1 MKRLL
6 FVAFVCLFASQLPLG
21 AASPVVISEFM
32 ADNTRTLF
40 DEDGDSEDWIEIRNV
55 SDASVN
61 LLDWSLT
68 DAAGNLTKWRFP
80 ATNLNVG
87 AYMVVFASNKDRRT
101 PGRPLHT
108 NFRLDPDGEF
118 LALVEPGGTTIAS
131 VFSPR
136 YPFQV
141 PNVSFGSG
149 LVSSNTSL
157 LAVGAAARVLVPTAG
172 NGGSTLGDT
181 WKGGSEP
188 FNDSGWRSGPTGI
201 GFSANGAPS
210 LVATSSLM
218 VRLNFDAAPA
228 GTVLADTKPIGAP
241 INGANGAGAAGA
253 TWLPSSTDQ
262 AANPVS
268 RSGVMQ
274 FVAPEN
280 DQITLPANPVFNA
293 ARGTISFWMRSFG
306 FFGPAQGPAVVFDR
320 ETITGN
326 LTSGGLIFQN
336 PDGRLQFITYSNGN
350 VAALATTVS
359 SPSDDRWHHIAV
371 VYDQHPTTG
380 FASIFIDGAQ
390 EVSVANTRGW
400 TWPAAA
406 ALELGRSHEAAFR
419 KYQGLLDDFRFYN
432 KSLDS
437 AEVAG
442 LAVGDGGVPASDT
455 PTNIETEMLNI
466 NSSAFVRIPF
476 NVANPAAFSLLT
488 LRVRHNDGF
497 VAWLNGQLIASV
509 NAPET
514 VQWDSA
520 ATAAHAGSLGD
531 SATIGNPAT
540 VLRAGA
546 NVLAIQGLNL
556 SAGDPTFLVLPELVG
571 TSVPVDSSAGLYFT
585 QPTPGAANTGGTT
598 NTGPAITEVAHIPNV
613 PVDSEDVRVSARVTP
628 TFSAVGG
635 VTLRYRIMY
644 ANEVSVPMNDNGTA
658 GDLVAGDGVWSALI
672 PASASTNGQMIRYL
686 IAASDALGASAKWPL
701 FYNPTNSEQYLGTIV
716 DPTNVVSKLPIYHLF
731 INPTD
736 QGAADAEGGAR
747 CAVFYDGEFYDNVR
761 IELRGNTSAGFRKK
775 AHRIEFNRDHRFR
788 HLTGYPRIGDTSFLG
803 ESADPAYM
811 RQMFCF
817 SLADAMGVPSPF
829 SYPVRLQNNSVF
841 YQLALHSDVMGIEQ
855 LERLGYEPHGALY
868 KAVGQLRPTFE
879 STGGFEKRTR
889 LYEDRSDYLALANGI
904 NESQNLATRATNV
917 FDMLDVPNVINYLVV
932 ARWAT
937 EADDVWANM
946 TIYRDSEGD
955 QLWRVIPFDMN
966 VSWGQLYCGDSL
978 ANFNAIIA
986 TNDNFKSHPLYGG
999 QTVLPTAGGA
1009 NWNRLYDSI
1018 VRIPATREMLLRRMR
1033 SLLDEF
1039 ILPPD
1044 LHPSAYTMERQFL
1057 SFSNSVYAESIL
1069 DRLRWG
1075 WEANPG
1081 AANGPYCYG
1090 TNVWM
1095 TNHLTDII
1103 NQYVIPRRRHWY
1115 ATHSITNTAR
1125 TIGIA
1130 NANNAG
1136 IPLSQPGNAVVTV
1149 TRIEF
1154 NPSTGNQDEEFI
1166 CLTNGNPYAVDL
1178 SGWKLGGGVEFTFK
1192 GGTVMP
1198 SNSVLYVSPNTRA
1211 FRSRAVAPRGGMGL
1225 FAVGPYNGQL
1235 SARGEPLTITDKT
1248 GRLVYTN
1255 FFLGNPSAPQQ
1266 FLRITEIMYNPS
1278 PLAGNTNDAQEF
1290 EYIELKNISSGT
1302 ISLAGVRFINGI
1314 NFDFTGS
1321 AVTSL
1326 AAGQRVLV
1334 VRNLSAFTAR
1344 YGAAN
1349 VAGQYSLNLDNAGE
1363 RIQLVDAANEEIHDF
1378 SYNNS
1383 WYPITDGAGF
1393 SLVVVNE
1400 AGETGAWNTRE
1411 GWRPNGT
1418 LTGAPGQPDPP
1429 PPTFAGIL
1437 INEVLSHTDFPEV
1450 DAIELLNP
1458 TASAVNIGGWF
1469 LSDDFEVPRKYRIPN
1484 GAVIPAGGHL
1494 SFDESLFN
1502 NAATAII
1509 PFAVSSRGDDV
1520 WLFSGDANTNLT
1532 GYVFGEDFGAAA
1544 TGVSLGRYT
1553 NSVGSVHFVAQ
1564 TANSLNA
1571 ANAGPRVGPVVI
1583 SEIMYHPPDFADGTD
1598 NSEDEYIELR
1608 NITGTPVPLYNINA
1622 PTNTWRLREAVEY
1635 DFPSG
1640 VTLPANGMLL
1650 LVSFNTL
1657 EARKLAA
1664 FRTRFD
1670 VPPEVPVYGPYRGQL
1685 DNSSDDIR
1693 LERPDNPEAGDVPY
1707 IRVDRVE
1714 YQDTNGWP
1722 SEADGNIPS
1731 LQRRDVLAYGNDPT
1745 NWVAVG
1751 PSAGRPHIPG
1761 GTPPTVVTQPANVT
1775 AIVGRSATL
1784 SVAVGGTAPFFYQWR
1799 FNNENIYGANS
1810 AVLSIPVLQAD
1821 QAGTYNVVIFNSAG
1835 SVQSADAQISVL
1847 FPPTVVLQP
1856 TNRNVRIRP
1865 DPNSAPATN
1874 VTFTTAGS
1882 SINSALSY
1890 QWRFNGV
1897 NIPGA
1902 IGASV
1907 TITNVQIE
1915 NEGFYSCAISDSV
1928 DTVETV
1934 GARLTPWI
1942 SPTVVQAPVGQAI
1955 ADGSDFSMSVQV
1967 NGHPPPF
1974 GYSWR
1979 RSSIVIASNN
1989 SPSRSTFITLNST
2002 AVGLILTNNI
2012 LASNYI
2018 MRLVVYNEANSA
2030 PGLLMTYTNTILAD
2044 LDRDGIPD
2052 VVEEGLGLSTN
2063 NAADA
2068 ALDLDGDTLSNYDEY
2083 VAGTDPTNRLSYLK
2097 VDSITTGEGTMLTFG
2112 AVSNRSYT
2120 VQYSDFLIPEEWAS
2134 LTDVLARANSRV
2146 ETTFDPLVAGN
2157 RYYRVVTPAQ
2167 EPKLPSITI
2176 SNQPT
2181 NCASSDGSFEIQ
2193 IYIKSNQ
2200 TNPHNYNFAVT
2211 DAGNTA
2217 DLSVSPDNITLSK
2230 GEDWTLTVRGKLKDK
2245 TKDGKVKLK
2254 VTYVSENA
2262 GGKLVYRCVFITII
2276 ANWQQ

>member
-1 MKRLL
+1 MPALFSHSGKLLFHSPAFCDMVVTQPGHLMKRLL
-6 FVAFVCLFASQLPLG
+6 FVAFACLLASQFPVN
-21 AASPVVISEFM
+21 AASSVVISEFM
-32 ADNTRTLF
+32 SDNTRSLF

-55 SDASVN
+55 GSAAVN

-68 DAAGNLTKWRFP
+68 DSPGNLRKWRFP

-118 LALVEPGGTTIAS
+118 LALIEPDGTTVAS
-131 VFSPR
+131 AFSPR

-141 PNVSFGSG
+141 PNVSFGIG

-157 LAVGAAARVLVPTAG
+157 VAPGVAARALVPTAG
-172 NGGSTLGDT
+172 NGGSALGDA
-181 WKGGSEP
+181 WKGGNEP

-241 INGANGAGAAGA
+241 INGANAAGVAGA
-253 TWLPSSTDQ
+253 TWLANSTDQ
-262 AANPVS
+262 AANPVA
-268 RSGVMQ
+268 RAGVMQ

-280 DQITLPANPVFNA
+280 DQITLPANTAFNA

-320 ETITGN
+320 ETISASF
-326 LTSGGLIFQN
+326 LISGGLIFQN
-336 PDGRLQFITYSNGN
+336 PDGRLQFIAYTNGN
-350 VAALATTVS
+350 VAASATTVS

-371 VYDQHPTTG
+371 VYDQHATTG
-380 FASIFIDGAQ
+380 FARIFIDGVQ

-400 TWPAAA
+400 TWPTASS
-406 ALELGRSHEAAFR
+406 LELGRSHEAAFR

-437 AEVAG
+437 AEVGEMA
-442 LAVGDGGVPASDT
+442 AGDGGIPVTDIG
-455 PTNIETEMLNI
+455 TNIEGEMPNI

-476 NVANPAAFSLLT
+476 NVADPAAFSLLT

-497 VAWLNGQLIASV
+497 AAWLNGQLIATV

-514 VQWDSA
+514 LSWDSA
-520 ATAAHAGSLGD
+520 ATATHSASLAD
-531 SATIGNPAT
+531 STTLGNPAT
-540 VLRAGA
+540 VLRTGA
-546 NVLAIQGLNL
+546 NVLALQGLNL
-556 SAGDPTFLVLPELVG
+556 SAGDPTFLVLPELVA

-598 NTGPAITEVAHIPNV
+598 NTGPAIAEVTHIPNV
-613 PVDSEDVRVSARVTP
+613 PIDSEDVRVSARVTP
-628 TFSAVGG
+628 TFGAIGG

-644 ANEVSVPMNDNGTA
+644 ANEVSVPMNDSGTD
-658 GDLVAGDGVWSALI
+658 GDLAAGDGLWSALI

-686 IAASDALGASAKWPL
+686 VTASDTLGASAKWPL
-701 FYNPTNSEQYLGTIV
+701 FYSPTNSEQYLGTIV

-736 QGAADAEGGAR
+736 QGAADGEGGAR

-788 HLTGYPRIGDTSFLG
+788 HLPGYPRIGDTSFLG

-811 RQMFCF
+811 RQAFCF
-817 SLADAMGVPSPF
+817 WLADAMGVPSPF
-829 SYPVRLQNNSVF
+829 EYPVRLQNNGVF

-889 LYEDRSDYLALANGI
+889 LFEDRSDYLALANGI

-917 FDMLDVPNVINYLVV
+917 FDMLDVPNVINYLTV
-932 ARWAT
+932 ARWVT

-946 TIYRDSEGD
+946 TIYRDTEGD

-1033 SLLDEF
+1033 SLLDNF
-1039 ILPPD
+1039 VLPPG
-1044 LHPSAYTMERQFL
+1044 LHPSAYTMEQKFL
-1057 SFSNSVYAESIL
+1057 SFSNLVHAESIL

-1125 TIGIA
+1125 AIGIA

-1136 IPLSQPGNAVVTV
+1136 IPLTQPSNTVVTV
-1149 TRIEF
+1149 TQIEF
-1154 NPSTGNQDEEFI
+1154 NPSSANQGEEFL

-1178 SGWKLGGGVEFTFK
+1178 SGWKLAGGVEFTFK

-1211 FRSRAVAPRGGMGL
+1211 FRNRATAPRGGMGL
-1225 FAVGPYNGQL
+1225 FVVGPYQGQL
-1235 SARGEPLTITDKT
+1235 SARGEPITITDNS

-1255 FFLGNPSAPQQ
+1255 FYTGNPSGPQQ
-1266 FLRITEIMYNPS
+1266 FLRITEIMYSPS
-1278 PLAGNTNDAQEF
+1278 ALAGNTNDAQEF
-1290 EYIELKNISSGT
+1290 EYVELKNISASTT

-1314 NFDFTGS
+1314 TFDFTGS
-1321 AVTSL
+1321 AATSL
-1326 AAGQRVLV
+1326 APGARVLIV
-1334 VRNLSAFTAR
+1334 KNLAAFTAR

-1349 VAGQYSLNLDNAGE
+1349 VAGQYALTLDNAGE
-1363 RIQLVDAANEEIHDF
+1363 RLQLVDAANEEIHDF
-1378 SYNNS
+1378 TYNNS

-1393 SLVVVNE
+1393 SLVVVDE
-1400 AGETGAWNTRE
+1400 AADTGEWTRKE
-1411 GWRPNGT
+1411 GWRPNGS
-1418 LTGAPGQPDPP
+1418 LNGAPGQPDPTAP
-1429 PPTFAGIL
+1429 AFANIVV
-1437 INEVLSHTDFPEV
+1437 NEVLAHTSLPQV
-1450 DAIELLNP
+1450 DAIELHNP
-1458 TASAVNIGGWF
+1458 TAGDVNIGGWF
-1469 LSDDFEVPRKYRIPN
+1469 LSDDFDVPKKYRIPS
-1484 GAVIPAGGHL
+1484 GTMIPAGGQV
-1494 SFDESLFN
+1494 SFDANLFN
-1502 NAATAII
+1502 NPATALV
-1509 PFAVSSRGDDV
+1509 PFAVSSQGDDI
-1520 WLFSGDANTNLT
+1520 WLFSGDANANLT
-1532 GYVFGEDFGAAA
+1532 GYVFGEDFGASAN
-1544 TGVSLGRYT
+1544 GVSLGRYT
-1553 NSVGSVHFVAQ
+1553 NSAGRVHFVAQ
-1564 TANSLNA
+1564 TATSLGA
-1571 ANAGPRVGPVVI
+1571 QNAGPRTGPVVI
-1583 SEIMYHPPDFADGTD
+1583 SEIMYHPLDFPDGTD
-1598 NSEDEYIELR
+1598 NDEDEYIELR
-1608 NITGTPVPLYNINA
+1608 NISGAPVPLFNPNSPA
-1622 PTNTWRLREAVEY
+1622 DTWRLREAVEY

-1640 VTLPANGMLL
+1640 VVLPADGLLL
-1650 LVSFNTL
+1650 LVSFNTQ
-1657 EARKLAA
+1657 EVRKLAA
-1664 FRTRFD
+1664 FRARYD
-1670 VPPEVPVYGPYRGQL
+1670 VPVNVPVYGPYRGQL

-1693 LERPDNPEAGDVPY
+1693 LERPDNPEGGDVPY

-1714 YQDTNGWP
+1714 YSDTAPWP
-1722 SEADGNIPS
+1722 VEADGNVPS
-1731 LQRRDVLAYGNDPT
+1731 LQRINTSAYGNDPI
-1745 NWVAVG
+1745 NWIAVG
-1751 PSAGRPHIPG
+1751 PSAGRPHVPG
-1761 GTPPTVVTQPANVT
+1761 GTPPSITSQPANVT
-1775 AIVGRSATL
+1775 AIVGRPASL
-1784 SVAVGGTAPFFYQWR
+1784 SVTVAGTPPFFYQWR
-1799 FNNENIYGANS
+1799 FNNQNLYGANGQ
-1810 AVLSIPVLQAD
+1810 VLSIPILQAD
-1821 QAGTYNVVIFNSAG
+1821 QAGTYSVVVFNSAG

-1847 FPPTVVLQP
+1847 YPPSIVLQP
-1856 TNRNVRIRP
+1856 TNRQVRIRP
-1865 DPNSAPATN
+1865 DPQSAPSTN

-1882 SINSALSY
+1882 SINSAVSY
-1890 QWRFNGV
+1890 QWRFNGAD
-1897 NIPGA
+1897 IPGA
-1902 IGASV
+1902 TGPSYTV
-1907 TITNVQIE
+1907 NNVQLE
-1915 NEGFYSCAISDSV
+1915 NEGFYSCAISDTV
-1928 DTVETV
+1928 DTVETA

-1942 SPTVVQAPVGQAI
+1942 TPTVVQAPLGQAI
-1955 ADGSDFSMSVQV
+1955 AAGSDFTSSVEV

-1979 RSSIVIASNN
+1979 RGSVIIASNN
-1989 SPSRSTFITLNST
+1989 NVLRRTFITLNST

-2012 LASNYI
+2012 LSSNYT
-2018 MRLVVYNEANSA
+2018 MRLVVYNDANNA
-2030 PGLLMTYTNTILAD
+2030 PGLLMVYTNTILAD

-2068 ALDLDGDTLSNYDEY
+2068 ALDLDGDTMSNYAEY
-2083 VAGTDPTNRLSYLK
+2083 VAGTDPADNQSYLK
-2097 VDSITTGEGTMLTFG
+2097 IDSITAGAGATLTFG
-2112 AVSNRSYT
+2112 AVSNKTYAIEYADGLAAGPWLRLTSVVARPANRQET
-2120 VQYSDFLIPEEWAS
+2120 VVD
-2134 LTDVLARANSRV
+2134 
-2146 ETTFDPLVAGN
+2146 AGFSTN
-2157 RYYRVVTPAQ
+2157 RYYRVVTPR
-2167 EPKLPSITI
+2167 
-2176 SNQPT
+2176 QP
-2181 NCASSDGSFEIQ
+2181 
-2193 IYIKSNQ
+2193 
-2200 TNPHNYNFAVT
+2200 
-2211 DAGNTA
+2211 
-2217 DLSVSPDNITLSK
+2217 
-2230 GEDWTLTVRGKLKDK
+2230 
-2245 TKDGKVKLK
+2245 
-2254 VTYVSENA
+2254 
-2262 GGKLVYRCVFITII
+2262 
-2276 ANWQQ
+2276 